1 MSGSAA
7 RKITV
12 HPGGGGVM
20 ARLAGRILSGWAG
33 VGPPS
38 EEQGLD
44 AVRVNHL
51 LTWRPREDREAP
63 VL

>member
-1 MSGSAA
+1 
-7 RKITV
+7 
-12 HPGGGGVM
+12 M